1 MKYTFSAI
9 LALVLCMA
17 FVFGCQAPA
26 SQQTPSS
33 GLANPMVESNPDEI
47 LQKLGVEFLVP
58 EGAED
63 VRYFIISDKMA
74 EMQFRL
80 DGSDCNA
87 RIQPESEFTDI
98 SGMYYDWVSTENCS
112 IGSCEGKLTRASEN
126 GNSVSCCLWYDAVP
140 GLMYSLSVIGG
151 SADTLSVAVS
161 VYTPMQTES

>member
-63 VRYFIISDKMA
+63 VRYFIISDGRNA
-74 EMQFRL
+74 VPPGWIRL
-80 DGSDCNA
+80 QREDPA
-87 RIQPESEFTDI
+87 RIGIHGYFRH
-98 SGMYYDWVSTENCS
+98 V
-112 IGSCEGKLTRASEN
+112 L
-126 GNSVSCCLWYDAVP
+126 
-140 GLMYSLSVIGG
+140 
-151 SADTLSVAVS
+151 
-161 VYTPMQTES
+161 